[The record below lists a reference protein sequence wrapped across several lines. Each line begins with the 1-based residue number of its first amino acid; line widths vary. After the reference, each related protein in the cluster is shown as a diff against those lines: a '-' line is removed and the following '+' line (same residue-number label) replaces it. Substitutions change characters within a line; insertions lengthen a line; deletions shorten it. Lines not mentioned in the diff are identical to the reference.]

1 MGQVRSVDVH
11 RLLAEDTVDQR
22 MLDILA
28 AKAVLFDEYVRRS
41 ELKDQSPD
49 AVDVSDLKAAEE
61 VGTQVEAERRIIEME
76 RKRLRMEAA
85 LSAEPDHA
93 DPETERGVRDSS

>member
-28 AKAVLFDEYVRRS
+28 TKAVLCGGVADMGAGCVILTVGPAVAAVLGWAVTRS
-41 ELKDQSPD
+41 LI
-49 AVDVSDLKAAEE
+49 L
-61 VGTQVEAERRIIEME
+61 
-76 RKRLRMEAA
+76 L
-85 LSAEPDHA
+85 
-93 DPETERGVRDSS
+93 